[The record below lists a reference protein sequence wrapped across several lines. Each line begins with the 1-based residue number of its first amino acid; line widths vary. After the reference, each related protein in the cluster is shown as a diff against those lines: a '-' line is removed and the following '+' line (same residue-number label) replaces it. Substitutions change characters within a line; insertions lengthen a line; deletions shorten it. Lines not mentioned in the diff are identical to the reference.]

1 MTDGYEGS
9 QGDTRGYKGL
19 QGETGGYKGRQGVKR
34 GNKGIQKVTKR
45 SKRLHQ
51 VKTDDSWLQ
60 RVTGRLQRVTE
71 GCKGL
76 QQTFSLLERSQI
88 IYHYL
93 ILHKNNS
100 KKKISNFNQNN
111 GLTPLEKLHLSVFHK
126 KLLLKA
132 LKASFFI

>member
-60 RVTGRLQRVTE
+60 RVTGRLQRVAK
-71 GCKGL
+71 GYKGL

-100 KKKISNFNQNN
+100 KKKISNFRPKQWTNPF
-111 GLTPLEKLHLSVFHK
+111 GKTPLKRFS
-126 KLLLKA
+126 
-132 LKASFFI
+132 

>member
-1 MTDGYEGS
+1 MAYGYEGS

-60 RVTGRLQRVTE
+60 SVTGRLQRVTE
-71 GCKGL
+71 AYKGL

-88 IYHYL
+88 IYPYF

-100 KKKISNFNQNN
+100 KKKISNFRPKQWTNPF
-111 GLTPLEKLHLSVFHK
+111 GKTP
-126 KLLLKA
+126 
-132 LKASFFI
+132 I